1 MENNEKQKYEIKLN
15 KKWFLAGL
23 AATAVCIWMVIF
35 MSQFFWIALPFV
47 FTFLAL
53 SIDAL

>member
-1 MENNEKQKYEIKLN
+1 MDNTQKPKYKMKVN
-15 KKWFLAGL
+15 MKFLVLGL
-23 AATAVCIWMVIF
+23 ISTAACIWMVIF
-35 MSQFFWIALPFV
+35 MSQFFWVMLPFV

>member
-1 MENNEKQKYEIKLN
+1 MENKEKQKYEIKLN

-53 SIDAL
+53 SL